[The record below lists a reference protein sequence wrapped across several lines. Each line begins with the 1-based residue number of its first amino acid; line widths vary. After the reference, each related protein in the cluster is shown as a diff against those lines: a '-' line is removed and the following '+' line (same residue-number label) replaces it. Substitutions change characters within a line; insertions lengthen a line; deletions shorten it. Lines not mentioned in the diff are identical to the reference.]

1 MTNKPLNVLLLAGGV
16 GGAKMAEGLQSN
28 SNIVLTILGNIG
40 DDDSF
45 HGLWVSPDIDTMIYT
60 LSEEINRK
68 QGWGVREDDYK
79 ALSFLSKLGAD
90 TWMNLGD
97 KDFGLHIYRTERLR
111 RGDRASDITKDI
123 AKAFGIEAR
132 IILPSDDI
140 VKTKV
145 LTDKGWLTFQEYF
158 VKERCEPE
166 VKEIKF
172 EGLEVAK
179 PTYEALDAIST
190 ADIILIAP
198 SNPFVSISPILK
210 IPGILEALKETS
222 VKKLAVSP
230 LINGK
235 AVKGPAEKIMT
246 SLGMQADA
254 FGIASFYGDLIDT
267 IIIDNVDSELSPK
280 IRALD
285 IEVFCTDILMSN
297 SSEKKRLA
305 EEILFL
311 AKNNNLPEGAER

>member
-90 TWMNLGD
+90 TWMSLGD

-140 VKTKV
+140 VQTKV

-158 VKERCEPE
+158 VKYRHD
-166 VKEIKF
+166 V
-172 EGLEVAK
+172 
-179 PTYEALDAIST
+179 AISSVRFNGSKEAKAT
-190 ADIILIAP
+190 PGVIDVINKAEIVIIAP
-198 SNPFVSISPILK
+198 SNPLVSIAPIFSVPE
-210 IPGILEALKETS
+210 ISEAIKAR
-222 VKKLAVSP
+222 KKDVVAVSP
-230 LINGK
+230 IIAG
-235 AVKGPAEKIMT
+235 AAIKGPADRLLNELGHEASVEGVAKYYQDWISALVIDNADFERAKGIE
-246 SLGMQADA
+246 SLGSNCVVTETVMADSQ
-254 FGIASFYGDLIDT
+254 IAASLGSTLLGLKD
-267 IIIDNVDSELSPK
+267 E
-280 IRALD
+280 
-285 IEVFCTDILMSN
+285 
-297 SSEKKRLA
+297 
-305 EEILFL
+305 FL
-311 AKNNNLPEGAER
+311 